1 MGVRW
6 ACVKGE
12 PQQKGGNKLKDN
24 YIGENLKILRKR
36 KNLTQTALSK
46 ALGVPITTYN
56 AWEQGVN
63 IPRDE
68 KKKAIADF
76 YGLSVGYIFFKP
88 ITH

>member
-1 MGVRW
+1 MGVRLG
-6 ACVKGE
+6 CVKDE
-12 PQQKGGNKLKDN
+12 PQRKGGGDLEDN

-36 KNLTQTALSK
+36 KNLTQTAVAK
-46 ALGVPITTYN
+46 ALDVPITTYN

-63 IPRDE
+63 TPRDE